1 MAPSVEKGP
10 DSVIVLQPKHII
22 HHASSKARVVGTK
35 NSPSK
40 NSDNR
45 NMCCRVLAEIVKVV
59 LIFATM
65 SLCFVGCSEVAR
77 RVLMAVYSVDTRP
90 WEDSVILKHLNTLKR
105 DEEKQN
111 ITQRAETINDTEN
124 QHLARAGYNESVLT
138 NGKEGFFLRKQ
149 DGQAKK
155 LPPNWL
161 TIHETVVHENVTEKK
176 RSQENS
182 IQTTEH
188 FAGGNDSF
196 SKASSAPIA
205 NGTPLS
211 TDDLAVI
218 PHTTK
223 EDLAK
228 KIEPK
233 KMDKSSPSHQ
243 QQPTELPS
251 VDLTIP
257 SRGRVRRHVGQ
268 IKHQEAGGMVD
279 DALALD
285 EFDWETPE
293 EQLPKGRKAKD
304 ANGWLDDDYDQQGEE
319 EVPTT
324 GYQRLCAGGS
334 CSTPIIP
341 SMIDKEISSS
351 EPAIQDG
358 VHLGSW
364 KTLFPETD

>member
-1 MAPSVEKGP
+1 
-10 DSVIVLQPKHII
+10 
-22 HHASSKARVVGTK
+22 
-35 NSPSK
+35 
-40 NSDNR
+40 
-45 NMCCRVLAEIVKVV
+45 
-59 LIFATM
+59 M
-65 SLCFVGCSEVAR
+65 SLESKP
-77 RVLMAVYSVDTRP
+77 LTSRP

-105 DEEKQN
+105 DEEKQI
-111 ITQRAETINDTEN
+111 ITQRAKTINDTEN
-124 QHLARAGYNESVLT
+124 QHLAHAGYNESVLT
-138 NGKEGFFLRKQ
+138 IGKEGFFLRKQ

-155 LPPNWL
+155 LPPSWL
-161 TIHETVVHENVTEKK
+161 TIHETVVHENETEKK

-188 FAGGNDSF
+188 FAGRNDSF
-196 SKASSAPIA
+196 STTSSAPIA
-205 NGTPLS
+205 NGTPLL

-228 KIEPK
+228 KVEPK

-257 SRGRVRRHVGQ
+257 SRRRVRRHVGQ
-268 IKHQEAGGMVD
+268 IKHQESGGMVD

-304 ANGWLDDDYDQQGEE
+304 ANGWLEIDMKSPTKPTPVRFLENKLPIVTADDYYDQQGEE

-351 EPAIQDG
+351 EPAIQDDHVEPRTFWEKG
-358 VHLGSW
+358 LWLTASGIAMFVESELNTVVRHAFDASQA
-364 KTLFPETD
+364 FPADRSLKAEQNKYSSHYP